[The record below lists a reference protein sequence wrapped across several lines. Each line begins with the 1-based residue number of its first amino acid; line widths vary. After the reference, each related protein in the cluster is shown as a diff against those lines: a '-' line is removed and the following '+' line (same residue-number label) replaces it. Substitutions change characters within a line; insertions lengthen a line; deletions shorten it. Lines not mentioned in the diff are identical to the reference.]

1 MNNTPAILGNSP
13 IFDSKLYIVKP
24 RLPELGDMSEE
35 LKEMFASGMI
45 TKGKLLAKFE
55 NDVAEHLSVKHAVAV
70 SSCTLGMMLVHQALG
85 LTGEIIM
92 PGFTFMAT
100 AGAAVWAGL
109 NPVFADAYRE
119 TTTLNPESAESL
131 ITPNTSAIVAVHNF
145 GNPADMDELQAI
157 ADKHGLKLIY
167 DAAHGFGAVYKGVP
181 VGGQGDAQVYSLSP
195 TKLLTT
201 GEGGIVAT
209 NNDDLAAK
217 IRMAREYGND
227 GNYDSAFAGL
237 NSRMPEFSALMG
249 IYGLKLLEEAA
260 QHRNKIV
267 DLFHE
272 ELGKL
277 PGIGFQKVREGNR
290 NSYREFSIM
299 VHEEDFGLTRDELA
313 TALTAENIDTRKYYD
328 PPVHR
333 QTAYRQF
340 APSEDSLPNTNWLAS
355 HSLALPIWSH
365 MSTEI
370 ATKICV
376 AIQRCYEFRDDVK
389 VSFNKAYST
398 AYSNE

>member
-13 IFDSKLYIVKP
+13 IFDSKVYIVKP

-55 NDVAEHLSVKHAVAV
+55 NDIAEHLGVKHAVAV
-70 SSCTLGMMLVHQALG
+70 SSCTIGMMLVHKALG
-85 LTGEIIM
+85 LTGEVVM
-92 PGFTFMAT
+92 PSFTFMAT

-109 NPVFADAYRE
+109 KPVFADADRE
-119 TTTLNPESAESL
+119 TTTLDPASAESV

-145 GNPADMDELQAI
+145 GNPADMDELQSI

-167 DAAHGFGAVYKGVP
+167 DAAHGFGATYKGVA

-217 IRMAREYGND
+217 IKMGREYGND

-237 NSRMPEFSALMG
+237 NGRMPEFSALMG

-277 PGIGFQKVREGNR
+277 PGISFQKVREGNR

-299 VHEEDFGLTRDELA
+299 VHEEEFGLTRDELA
-313 TALTAENIDTRKYYD
+313 MALTEENIDTRKYYD

-340 APSEDSLPNTNWLAS
+340 APSEESLPNTNWLSA

-370 ATKICV
+370 AANICV
-376 AIQRCYEFRDDVK
+376 AIQRYYEFSGEIKKSVNESR
-389 VSFNKAYST
+389 VSSV
-398 AYSNE
+398 SQS